1 MGFLLTEFEDFL
13 SHVKIRKIPCWCK
26 LLAGWSL
33 KGNRHVFGKTKK
45 ILNFAFIK
53 PNVPE
58 KMTIWTLVNIN
69 LQDTMSAFNEEYF
82 LVCETFEVSRVY
94 SSRAVN
100 VIWLFAFTPVNTAER
115 FAATLDEDPGSLRDF
130 LTDRSDKQIRSPA
143 CFFPP
148 LQMMILNSLGWV
160 VKCRQLS
167 KSKIWIHL
175 DIRDSSADN
184 LLKEIR
190 CLSNSCTKTK
200 CWNPAWPEASVQ
212 HERGCF

>member
-82 LVCETFEVSRVY
+82 LVCETFEVRRVY

-115 FAATLDEDPGSLRDF
+115 FAAMLDEDPGSLGDF

-143 CFFPP
+143 CFFP
-148 LQMMILNSLGWV
+148 LFKWWFWIALAEWWNVGGWV
-160 VKCRQLS
+160 NVKS
-167 KSKIWIHL
+167 GYIWTSA
-175 DIRDSSADN
+175 IRPR
-184 LLKEIR
+184 IT
-190 CLSNSCTKTK
+190 C
-200 CWNPAWPEASVQ
+200 
-212 HERGCF
+212 

>member
-1 MGFLLTEFEDFL
+1 
-13 SHVKIRKIPCWCK
+13 
-26 LLAGWSL
+26 
-33 KGNRHVFGKTKK
+33 
-45 ILNFAFIK
+45 
-53 PNVPE
+53 
-58 KMTIWTLVNIN
+58 MTIWTLFNIN

-82 LVCETFEVSRVY
+82 LVCETFEVRRVC

-115 FAATLDEDPGSLRDF
+115 FAATLGPGESRGF
-130 LTDRSDKQIRSPA
+130 SYWSIWQTDQITSV
-143 CFFPP
+143 FFSP

-160 VKCRQLS
+160 VKCRRLS

-175 DIRDSSADN
+175 DIRNSSADN

>member
-1 MGFLLTEFEDFL
+1 
-13 SHVKIRKIPCWCK
+13 
-26 LLAGWSL
+26 
-33 KGNRHVFGKTKK
+33 
-45 ILNFAFIK
+45 
-53 PNVPE
+53 
-58 KMTIWTLVNIN
+58 
-69 LQDTMSAFNEEYF
+69 MSAFNEEYF

-115 FAATLDEDPGSLRDF
+115 FAATLDEDPGSLGDF

-200 CWNPAWPEASVQ
+200 CWNPAWPLCSMSGAAFSPRAQ
-212 HERGCF
+212 LFGLFLNLSLLTLQRCDSRWHSKKIKWKANLN